1 MPTYTYRC
9 NSCQSIFE
17 KQKPMS
23 ARKEP
28 EGQSCPACG
37 LNGAVSQMIT
47 ATSLN
52 AEVGGSLKKAG
63 DGWKEVLSKV
73 KETHTINNIRD

>member
-1 MPTYTYRC
+1 MPTYTYHC
-9 NSCQSIFE
+9 KKCENEFT
-17 KQKPMS
+17 KMKAMS

-28 EGQSCPACG
+28 EEQPCPACG
-37 LNGAVSQMIT
+37 AWNQVHIKIGAP
-47 ATSLN
+47 SLN

-73 KETHTINNIRD
+73 KDNCKINNIRD

>member
-9 NSCQSIFE
+9 KSCDTTFT
-17 KQKPMS
+17 KQKAMS

-28 EGQSCPACG
+28 EEQPCPACG
-37 LNGAVSQMIT
+37 LNGAVTQVIT
-47 ATSLN
+47 APMLN
-52 AEVGGSLKKAG
+52 AETGGSLKKAG

-73 KETHTINNIRD
+73 KETHKINNIRD